1 MSHYLRNVPFQYE
14 KGGTQLHRKPRE
26 KLLELS
32 DLSHFLL
39 GADTMEELM
48 ENAAHHI
55 VEILGVDFCKIVL
68 LESNQHFYTRAA
80 FYRSY
85 IVVHNHSNLPEAKA
99 AERLFGKVLKERQRT
114 AFRSSDSALSVEEHL
129 ALGLNTVSR
138 VNVIP
143 LQVEESDIGIMMLGD
158 GLGYRLDFQKDDT
171 LFLIELITD
180 QLSSAIYRS
189 RLNQR
194 LENLSLEAVLALSK
208 TLETRDHYS
217 GIHSKDIAGLA
228 EKLAVKMG
236 CDEETTRQIS
246 WAALLHDI
254 GKIGIEDHI
263 LRKPGPLTDDEWGVM
278 KTHPTAGAQIVTEIS
293 GLEPLAP
300 LIESHHER
308 LDGKGYPNHLKGDAI
323 PLGSKIISVVDT
335 YCAITEGRVYRSARS
350 HEDAVQE
357 LIKGEGKAY
366 DPDIVAAFLSIF
378 ESKN

>member
-14 KGGTQLHRKPRE
+14 KGGTQPHRKPRE

-55 VEILGVDFCKIVL
+55 VEILGVDYCKIIL

-80 FYRSY
+80 YYHSY
-85 IVVHNHSNLPEAKA
+85 IVVHNQANLPETKA
-99 AERLFGKVLKERQRT
+99 AERMFAKALKVNQR
-114 AFRSSDSALSVEEHL
+114 AIFRSTDSALSVEEHL
-129 ALGLNTVSR
+129 ALGLNTVTR
-138 VNVIP
+138 VHIIP
-143 LQVEESDIGIMMLGD
+143 LKVEESDIGILMLGD
-158 GLGYRLDFQKDDT
+158 GLGYKLDYQRDDT
-171 LFLIELITD
+171 LFLIDLISD

-208 TLETRDHYS
+208 TLETRDFYS
-217 GIHSKDIAGLA
+217 GIHSKDIAGLS
-228 EKLAVKMG
+228 EKLAIKMG
-236 CDEETTRQIS
+236 CDAQATREIS

-263 LRKPGPLTDDEWGVM
+263 LRKPGPLTEEEWVVM
-278 KTHPTAGAQIVTEIS
+278 RTHPKAGAQIVTEIS
-293 GLEPLAP
+293 GLEKLAP

-308 LDGKGYPNHLKGDAI
+308 VDGKGYPNHLKGDSI
-323 PLGSKIISVVDT
+323 PLGSKIIAVVDS
-335 YCAITEGRVYRSARS
+335 YCAITEGRVYRPARS
-350 HEDAVQE
+350 HEEAVQE
-357 LIKGEGKAY
+357 LIKGEGTEY
-366 DPDIVAAFLSIF
+366 DPEIVNSFLSIF
-378 ESKN
+378 SDKK